1 MSTPH
6 RLRSSGTQGAG
17 VLPGVSQATV
27 RAKIANL
34 SGSTARE
41 LGALLMMK
49 ESPAPV

>member
-17 VLPGVSQATV
+17 VLAGVSQATV

-34 SGSTARE
+34 SGSLACE
-41 LGALLMMK
+41 PGALLMMK
-49 ESPAPV
+49 EILPPV